1 MKKLLFIIFF
11 LPIFSIAQAY
21 KLGKPASKKLLTTI
35 TSDTLNRQFLKI
47 TITYDQ
53 LNRVVS
59 ILQTDNRLLIG
70 SKMQVR
76 KVLLQNFE
84 YDGNN
89 MLPIYRKR
97 ATYGYNKELAKD
109 TIDLYEKQFFIYEN
123 GKRMGDSI
131 FSNIREN
138 ASTIAH
144 PATYSKTENK
154 ISRDLDVSSYY
165 LDRFLYSTDI
175 VYKDNLA
182 KAKSSMYLE
191 SHNYYYVEYD
201 FKKFDNGINPLQ
213 NINIADI
220 LSSDMFDFASADEDP
235 EGQPKNKNEPPCLP
249 INYLGWAYLNKNNP
263 TRFVKNGSDSRTMN
277 FCIRKNI
284 NTLVYNYNQLSLPVR
299 CKVQVKTINLVEHY
313 VEGITKRAFNFTY
326 KNAVN

>member
-249 INYLGWAYLNKNNP
+249 INYLGWAN
-263 TRFVKNGSDSRTMN
+263 
-277 FCIRKNI
+277 
-284 NTLVYNYNQLSLPVR
+284 
-299 CKVQVKTINLVEHY
+299 
-313 VEGITKRAFNFTY
+313 
-326 KNAVN
+326 